1 MMKRFFTLVLSLLC
15 VAVASAA
22 DYKFEREIVYRN
34 VDEYSAQMCRL
45 DVATIEG
52 AKDLPVVVWFHGG
65 GLTGGKK
72 EIPQQLLDGRCVVVG
87 VGYRFSPKVSVS
99 EIIDDA
105 ACAVAWV
112 FANIEHYGGSASKV
126 YLSGHSAGGY
136 LVSMVGLD
144 ATRLNKYCY
153 DANAL
158 KGVIPFSGQAITHFE
173 ERRSRGIANTRPV
186 VDLLSPLYHVRG
198 DAAPFLMI
206 TGDREMEM
214 LGRYEENAYMWRV
227 FQMVKHPDAT
237 LYELDGFGHN
247 MCEPAYPLL
256 LRFVRQHEAKS
267 KKQ

>member
-1 MMKRFFTLVLSLLC
+1 MKRFLLLAVLLVC
-15 VAVASAA
+15 AVTASAA
-22 DYKFEREIVYRN
+22 DYKFEREIIYRS

-45 DVATIEG
+45 DVASIEG
-52 AKDLPVVVWFHGG
+52 AQDLPVVVWFHGG

-99 EIIDDA
+99 QIIDDA

-112 FANIEHYGGSASKV
+112 FANIERYGGSKSKV

-136 LVSMVGLD
+136 LVSMLGLD
-144 ATRLNKYCY
+144 ASRLNKYCY
-153 DANAL
+153 DANML
-158 KGVIPFSGQAITHFE
+158 KGVIPFSGQAITHCE

-186 VDLLSPLYHVRG
+186 VDSLSPLYHVRA

-206 TGDREMEM
+206 TGDRELEM

-227 FQMVKHPDAT
+227 FQLVKHPDAT
-237 LYELDGFGHN
+237 LYELDGYGHS

-256 LRFVRQHEAKS
+256 QRFIRQHEAKS

>member
-1 MMKRFFTLVLSLLC
+1 MKRFFTLALLLLC
-15 VAVASAA
+15 AVVASAA
-22 DYKFEREIVYRN
+22 DYKFEREIIYRS

-45 DVATIEG
+45 DVASIEG
-52 AKDLPVVVWFHGG
+52 AQDLPVVVWFHGG

-99 EIIDDA
+99 QIIDDA

-112 FANIEHYGGSASKV
+112 FANIERYGGSADKI

-136 LVSMVGLD
+136 LVSMLGLD
-144 ATRLNKYCY
+144 ASRLKRYGY

-186 VDLLSPLYHVRG
+186 VDSLSPLYHVRG

-214 LGRYEENAYMWRV
+214 LGRYEENAYMYRMLKLV
-227 FQMVKHPDAT
+227 GHKDVT
-237 LYELDGFGHN
+237 LYEFDGYGHD
-247 MCEPAYPLL
+247 MCEPGFPMLM
-256 LRFVRQHEAKS
+256 RFVREHEKR
-267 KKQ
+267 